1 MSGISTVEL
10 RHQSYLVTRQ
20 ALEPVPVLPL
30 EQVHDEAIIALLVD
44 LPLGLRSHFRRQ
56 RLELGFPL
64 RRHLDGR
71 RFVLDPVEVFVQSIQ
86 DEREELLRVVL
97 ICTRELLRERDDLF
111 LPSVRCVAARPCV
124 ASTHPECDW
133 RQERVILFPKRLEQL
148 RERIRQVALHAHRIV
163 HIDRP
168 LIAPIC
174 H

>member
-20 ALEPVPVLPL
+20 ALKPIPVLPL

-56 RLELGFPL
+56 RLELGFSL

-86 DEREELLRVVL
+86 DE
-97 ICTRELLRERDDLF
+97 
-111 LPSVRCVAARPCV
+111 
-124 ASTHPECDW
+124 
-133 RQERVILFPKRLEQL
+133 
-148 RERIRQVALHAHRIV
+148 
-163 HIDRP
+163 
-168 LIAPIC
+168 
-174 H
+174 